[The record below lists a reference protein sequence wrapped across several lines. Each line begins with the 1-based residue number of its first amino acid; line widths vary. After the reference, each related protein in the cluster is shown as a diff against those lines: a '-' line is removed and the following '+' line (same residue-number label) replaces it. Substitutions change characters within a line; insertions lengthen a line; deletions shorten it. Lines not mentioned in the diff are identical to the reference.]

1 MDAKHQFKYTYKE
14 GCEDFSPLDVT
25 FDIPGDATLN
35 QMLYNFQSYLKAC
48 GFVFD
53 GELEIVDHTFDVMKD
68 QDDIDEIYGCMA
80 DWDKDVL
87 DESEDCCDDE
97 CGCKTTSSP
106 LETSEFNK
114 QFDVTKT
121 TASSE
126 DSISVE
132 DYQKRR
138 NWTQTEKMLK
148 EWNEGI
154 AKLDK
159 EVKEQREIREKASLR
174 ADELKEMEER
184 WKKISNE
191 EKASILAEVL
201 KASGL

>member
-1 MDAKHQFKYTYKE
+1 MFAKHQFKYTYKE

-25 FDIPGDATLN
+25 FDIPGDATLQ

-132 DYQKRR
+132 NYQKRR
-138 NWTQTEKMLK
+138 NWTQAEKMLK
-148 EWNEGI
+148 EWNEGL
-154 AKLDK
+154 ARLDNEQKQKCMEEALKMSDLHYEATK
-159 EVKEQREIREKASLR
+159 EVVKNNWVHGMCNPPSP
-174 ADELKEMEER
+174 D
-184 WKKISNE
+184 WKK
-191 EKASILAEVL
+191 K
-201 KASGL
+201 K